1 MQGTGFKNYYC
12 DPLASFIYE
21 GMPRTNLEEV
31 TVSKEEEK
39 LLCEYAVIKNKVA
52 GVSEVNIAC
61 SEPSIVLELLKKY
74 GLKGR
79 AVVSDISKC
88 SDGTIFHIKDILSL
102 SEQQLQDIALEVG
115 KRKIP
120 CMLTFGRTLDQ
131 MGQIDKLYG
140 MSPARFL
147 EEEGFLDRECLIL
160 GGNYLDKDDLNIL
173 SQYDARVV
181 VTPRSDMLLGRGF
194 INLSPLKSQ
203 GLALGFAT
211 DIHPYTDMLA
221 EVYLAAGQT
230 ANLMHDA
237 KAVQFEELLKF
248 LYDGSPPAMEVN
260 LELQALTG
268 VYMVYDEELE
278 ERSVQ
283 LFNKLIPLINRLQK

>member
-1 MQGTGFKNYYC
+1 
-12 DPLASFIYE
+12 
-21 GMPRTNLEEV
+21 
-31 TVSKEEEK
+31 
-39 LLCEYAVIKNKVA
+39 
-52 GVSEVNIAC
+52 
-61 SEPSIVLELLKKY
+61 
-74 GLKGR
+74 
-79 AVVSDISKC
+79 
-88 SDGTIFHIKDILSL
+88 
-102 SEQQLQDIALEVG
+102 
-115 KRKIP
+115 
-120 CMLTFGRTLDQ
+120 